1 MEHFV
6 SFEDV
11 SKYYQTG
18 SVKIT
23 AADKMSFYVDK
34 GEFCTTDPGCF
45 VVAKIGGFSL
55 PAKLSDNYFSKVT
68 LVHPIL
74 PPKGGFI
81 LDIFIRA

>member
-1 MEHFV
+1 MM
-6 SFEDV
+6 
-11 SKYYQTG
+11 TAWRR
-18 SVKIT
+18 SV
-23 AADKMSFYVDK
+23 AESNCFRR
-34 GEFCTTDPGCF
+34 FCRPLPNPSANRPSCF
-45 VVAKIGGFSL
+45 VGAKIGGFSL